1 MVYVI
6 SMDFVRTV
14 YVFVKMGIME
24 VIALVSI
31 VMTSDNEDLANFET
45 RSKISRGR
53 G

>member
-24 VIALVSI
+24 VIVLVSI
-31 VMTSDNEDLANFET
+31 VMTSD
-45 RSKISRGR
+45 K
-53 G
+53 